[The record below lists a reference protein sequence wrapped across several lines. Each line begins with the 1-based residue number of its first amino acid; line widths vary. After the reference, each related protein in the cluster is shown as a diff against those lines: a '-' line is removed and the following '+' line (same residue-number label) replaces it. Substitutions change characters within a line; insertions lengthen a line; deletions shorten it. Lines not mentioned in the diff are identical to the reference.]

1 MEKMNKLYF
10 ILALVACLSGCKKNE
25 NIKTFFEFKIK
36 KEFVVNAPIK
46 ALSIN
51 IVKLVDIN
59 NNSYLM
65 CYYFHVDTLY
75 FYSLNKRL
83 QDYKIPLNN
92 YYIYSIKDIVF
103 NNLDSIYIHITPST
117 NYNDS
122 AFVLINRTGEIYQSY
137 GIYHE
142 ALLTRNNKELEKKL
156 NFLLNDKTPIDSK
169 KKIKFMR
176 LGPGMGKIKENK
188 IYFTTNREYGEFG
201 GYELKLPIFGYFDIK
216 KKKTKFSDLFYPDLN
231 DKYYDYTDYFIDL
244 YERDAF
250 IYASFAYTDL
260 IYKLN
265 YDLNLEQSY
274 RLKSE
279 LVQSLNQTLC
289 NDQYKFTYSNLF
301 YHNKHFYRLIYFPDD
316 LIDNEYNIYMIANEN
331 IEYEGEAIIKND
343 GYFYRYSN
351 DTTIV
356 FAKLYNNKL
365 FARLCTVGKLS
376 TISFDSLKIKLNNII
391 NEQRKKIENEKCQI
405 KIPTTKKNDS
415 KPVFNYLKKMGIYN
429 KDAICTIIS
438 KYGCSSCNQEIINFI
453 ALNQNVLLKNEGNFY
468 LIYVNPQSS
477 LIENQK
483 RLHSNN
489 LKTTYNHLI
498 IDTTNFYTYL
508 NEKQEFNPRLLIIRD
523 SKIQLDT
530 VFMPSNIENYPL
542 EIVKLLK

>member
-1 MEKMNKLYF
+1 MEKMNKLYL
-10 ILALVACLSGCKKNE
+10 ILALVTCLSGCNKNE
-25 NIKTFFEFKIK
+25 NVKTFLEFKIN

-59 NNSYLM
+59 NNPYLM
-65 CYYFHVDTLY
+65 CYYFHIDTLY

-92 YYIYSIKDIVF
+92 YIYSIKDIVF
-103 NNLDSIYIHITPST
+103 NYLDSIYIHITPLT

-122 AFVLINRTGEIYQSY
+122 AFVLINRKGEIYQSY

-142 ALLTRNNKELEKKL
+142 ALLTRNNKELEEKI
-156 NFLLNDKTPIDSK
+156 NFLLSDKIPIDSK

-176 LGPGMGKIKENK
+176 LGRGMGKIKENK
-188 IYFTTNREYGEFG
+188 IYFTTDREYGEFG

-244 YERDAF
+244 YERDAI

-279 LVQSLNQTLC
+279 LMQSLTQTLC
-289 NDQYKFTYSNLF
+289 NNQYEFTYSKLF
-301 YHNKHFYRLIYFPDD
+301 YNNKHFYRLIYFPDD
-316 LIDNEYNIYMIANEN
+316 LVYNEYDIYMIANEN
-331 IEYEGEAIIKND
+331 LEYEGEAIIKND

-356 FAKLYNNKL
+356 FAKLYDNKL
-365 FARLCTVGKLS
+365 FVRLCTVGELS
-376 TISFDSLKIKLNNII
+376 TISIDSLKIKLNNIM
-391 NEQRKKIENEKCQI
+391 NEQIKKIENEKCQI
-405 KIPTTKKNDS
+405 RIPTTKKNDS
-415 KPVFNYLKKMGIYN
+415 YSIFNYLKKMGINN

-438 KYGCSSCNQEIINFI
+438 KYGCPSCNQEIINFI
-453 ALNQNVLLKNEGNFY
+453 AVNQNVLLKNEGNFY
-468 LIYVNPQSS
+468 LIYVNSQSS
-477 LIENQK
+477 LLENQK
-483 RLHSNN
+483 KLQSYNFN
-489 LKTTYNHLI
+489 KNYNHII

-508 NEKQEFNPRLLIIRD
+508 NEKKEFNPRLLVIRD

-530 VFMPSNIENYPL
+530 VFMPSNIENYFL